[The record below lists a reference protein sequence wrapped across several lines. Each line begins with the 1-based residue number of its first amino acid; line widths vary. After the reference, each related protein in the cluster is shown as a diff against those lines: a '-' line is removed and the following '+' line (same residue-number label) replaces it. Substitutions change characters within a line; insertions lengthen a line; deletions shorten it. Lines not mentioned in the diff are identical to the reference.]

1 MSRRKEID
9 ENEVRRLWALGYTYK
24 EIGERLDCSNTTI
37 KRRIRPHL
45 REQGNRSRQ
54 RLRREGQIAFVEKC
68 CRWCHVIYQ
77 TKNPNQK
84 TCGNQK
90 CKAMLARFGG
100 MMPRFSQRQLVEHVA
115 IRGLNIESARAVGLS
130 LEELRAAINESDT

>member
-1 MSRRKEID
+1 MPRKEID
-9 ENEVRRLWALGYTYK
+9 DNEIRRLWALGYTYA
-24 EIGERLDCSNTTI
+24 EIGKRLGCSNTTI

-45 REQGNRSRQ
+45 RESGNRSRQ
-54 RLRREGQIAFVEKC
+54 RLARSGQRAFVEKC

-77 TKNPNQK
+77 TNNPNQK

-100 MMPRFSQRQLVEHVA
+100 MMPRFSQRQLIEHVA
-115 IRGLNIESARAVGLS
+115 IRGLSVESARAVGLS
-130 LEELRAAINESDT
+130 LEELKRAVEDEPN